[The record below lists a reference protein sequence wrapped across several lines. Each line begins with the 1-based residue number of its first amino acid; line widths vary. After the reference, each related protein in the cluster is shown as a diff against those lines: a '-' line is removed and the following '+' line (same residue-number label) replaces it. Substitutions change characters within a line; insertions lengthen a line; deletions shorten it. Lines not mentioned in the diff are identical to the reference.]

1 MKKYAVWNSEALAW
15 NYFESSGVEN
25 SITSRHDKENKKK
38 QHMSKRINEHADNY
52 TKRALECSEEQQILE
67 SDDLWHTDEIS
78 DKSDYSSRKVAFQP
92 PTDYVPTED
101 SRYYFNPKNNVWF
114 DIETGVYSI
123 YDSVA
128 KIYIPVDPE
137 ASSFYNSLSPA
148 PTNNEEAM
156 IDELGE
162 PGSDATLRLVVLQSD
177 VLKVG
182 NLIIVDG
189 NGISI
194 GRDRWDDRR
203 LRLPELRTSKHHCQ
217 IFCSS
222 AAAISSST
230 ISTPNLEH
238 SVAANDDKSEA
249 DSSNTINFKDAFYI
263 IDSGS
268 QNGTFVNSN
277 RLSESK
283 MSSKPQIL
291 SHMDEIIVGSTTF
304 QVHLHKQ
311 WTCEACTVTEG
322 KVIEISKN
330 DNNNIAKLL
339 ELQRRQELTRLKRK
353 YIGSYKD
360 NEDDNSG
367 TDNNAKYI
375 DRAALRREIRPDN
388 TPVKK
393 LNSLDEDLDSFPTQ
407 SSQNKRLGSENKG
420 NMLLQKMGW
429 KEGQGLGR
437 AGGGIV
443 NPIDVLTNDGRRGLG
458 SGGIKKAI
466 SGNNVNNSHDGKE
479 TLQEA
484 TRRIA
489 RERFM
494 DMFE

>member
-1 MKKYAVWNSEALAW
+1 MPIEKSSSNESDWVFDSETGYYYSASTKKYAVWNSEELAW
-15 NYFESSGVEN
+15 NYFESSEP
-25 SITSRHDKENKKK
+25 S
-38 QHMSKRINEHADNY
+38 
-52 TKRALECSEEQQILE
+52 
-67 SDDLWHTDEIS
+67 
-78 DKSDYSSRKVAFQP
+78 
-92 PTDYVPTED
+92 TDYIPTED
-101 SRYYFNPKNNVWF
+101 SRYYFNPKNNMWF
-114 DIETGVYSI
+114 DVETGVYSI

-137 ASSFYNSLSPA
+137 TSSPFYNSLSPA
-148 PTNNEEAM
+148 LTSNEETL
-156 IDELGE
+156 IDEQGE

-222 AAAISSST
+222 AAAISSSST
-230 ISTPNLEH
+230 INTPNVEN
-238 SVAANDDKSEA
+238 SVAVNNDKSET
-249 DSSNTINFKDAFYI
+249 DSSNAISSEDAFYI

-268 QNGTFVNSN
+268 QNGTFINSN

-291 SHMDEIIVGSTTF
+291 SHLDEIIVGSTTF

-311 WTCEACTVTEG
+311 WACEACTVTEG

-330 DNNNIAKLL
+330 DNNNIASTSTLKSCEQSEIAIAVRANGNLSLNNNLISSQRELL

-353 YIGSYKD
+353 YIRSYKD
-360 NEDDNSG
+360 DDDDNSS

-388 TPVKK
+388 RPVKK
-393 LNSLDEDLDSFPTQ
+393 SKTVDHEDLDYVPAQ
-407 SSQNKRLGSENKG
+407 ISQNKRLGSENKG

-437 AGGGIV
+437 AGGGII

-466 SGNNVNNSHDGKE
+466 SGNSSNDGKE